1 MEQRKIRKKNVSLTE
16 YCDNLKLS
24 VSINDNIKR
33 KDLKILVAG
42 CGTGKQSIDIS
53 FRFPKSKILAIDL
66 SKSSLAYAIRKTKE
80 LDIKNINYICMD
92 ILNVNLLKE
101 SFDYISCGGVLHHMK
116 DPVLGWKKLLKCLN
130 KNGLLEIALYSKSA
144 RKEILKFR
152 SNYKIKKGTFNIT
165 DLKRIR
171 QKMID
176 DNKDVRRTNIINN
189 KDFFSLSGFKDLF
202 VNENEIQ
209 YEISEIKKIVND
221 LDLSFCG
228 FQLSNYQT
236 LKLRN
241 EKIKDLSLKQLSL
254 IEKKYP
260 HFFQGMYQFWCQK
273 H

>member
-1 MEQRKIRKKNVSLTE
+1 
-16 YCDNLKLS
+16 
-24 VSINDNIKR
+24 
-33 KDLKILVAG
+33 
-42 CGTGKQSIDIS
+42 
-53 FRFPKSKILAIDL
+53 
-66 SKSSLAYAIRKTKE
+66 
-80 LDIKNINYICMD
+80 MD

-144 RKEILKFR
+144 RKDVLKFR
-152 SNYKIKKGTFNIT
+152 SKYKIKKGTFNIT
-165 DLKRIR
+165 DLRRIR
-171 QKMID
+171 QKIIN
-176 DNKDVRRTNIINN
+176 DNKDVNRTDIIYS

-228 FQLSNYQT
+228 FQFSNYQAQI
-236 LKLRN
+236 LRN
-241 EKIKDLSLKQLSL
+241 EKTTEVNLKELSL

-260 HFFQGMYQFWCQK
+260 YFFAEMYSFWCQK
-273 H
+273 IS